1 MSIPPPEPPGNHG
14 TALGLVDRILKY
26 LDRPWKAFV
35 IVMLAVVGFVGWF
48 VYTHSDELFEAWMT
62 PSEVRLRTENVTE
75 ALTKLIEETK
85 ADLVQIWSVDL
96 PTNSQ
101 HFIAARRHDG
111 ERPVVLSP
119 RRLPIIVSVSDVI
132 ALERVLEG
140 SPVCTDLHDH
150 GTPLVKR
157 LHERGMKRACAIP
170 IPPSAQAFVGVIYLV
185 WTTPADA
192 AAEKVAVGAAREIS
206 AKMLSN

>member
-1 MSIPPPEPPGNHG
+1 MSNPPPEPSGNQG
-14 TALGLVDRILKY
+14 ILGVVERVLKFI
-26 LDRPWKAFV
+26 DKPWKAFA

-62 PSEVRLRTENVTE
+62 PSEVRLKTENVPE
-75 ALTKLIEETK
+75 ALAKLIEETS
-85 ADLVQIWSVDL
+85 ADLVQVWSVDL

-119 RRLPIIVSVSDVI
+119 RRLPIIVNVSDVK

-140 SPVCTDLHDH
+140 APHCLTLTEHG
-150 GTPLVKR
+150 GTPLAKR
-157 LHERGMKRACAIP
+157 IYERGMHRACAIP
-170 IPPSAQAFVGVIYLV
+170 IPPSAQAFVGVIYLSWV
-185 WTTPADA
+185 TAPDE

>member
-1 MSIPPPEPPGNHG
+1 
-14 TALGLVDRILKY
+14 
-26 LDRPWKAFV
+26 
-35 IVMLAVVGFVGWF
+35 MLAVVGFVGWF
-48 VYTHSDELFEAWMT
+48 IYSHSDELFEAWMT
-62 PSEVRLRTENVTE
+62 PSEVRLKTENVPE

-119 RRLPIIVSVSDVI
+119 RRLPIIVSVSDII

-140 SPVCTDLHDH
+140 TPACTNLSDL
-150 GTPLVKR
+150 GTPLAKR
-157 LHERGMKRACAIP
+157 LHERGMRRACAVP
-170 IPPSAQAFVGVIYLV
+170 IPPSAQAFVGVIYLA
-185 WTTPADA
+185 WMTPPDESV
-192 AAEKVAVGAAREIS
+192 EKVAVGTAREIS
-206 AKMLSN
+206 RQMLSN

>member
-1 MSIPPPEPPGNHG
+1 MSNPPPEPSGNQG
-14 TALGLVDRILKY
+14 ILGVVERVLKFI
-26 LDRPWKAFV
+26 DKPWKAFA

-75 ALTKLIEETK
+75 ALTKLIEETS
-85 ADLVQIWSVDL
+85 ADLVQVWSVDL

-119 RRLPIIVSVSDVI
+119 RRLPIIVSVSDVL

-140 SPVCTDLHDH
+140 RPHCTDLSEH

-185 WTTPADA
+185 WSTPADE